1 MARIGLYPGSFD
13 PITNGHLDV
22 VARAAP
28 LFDRVVIAV
37 GAHHGKTP
45 MLPLETRM
53 ALIRKTTAAI
63 AAEAGIE
70 IDVTS
75 FAGLVVQAA
84 REAGATALIRGLR
97 DASDFD
103 YEMRMAGSNDAM
115 APEVATIF
123 LPAASQVRHIS
134 ATLVRQIAA
143 MGGDVSPFVPPAVL
157 SALAERRDGAAPP

>member
-13 PITNGHLDV
+13 PVTNGHLDV

-28 LFDRVVIAV
+28 LFDRLVIAV

-45 MLPLETRM
+45 MLALETRM

-63 AAEAGIE
+63 AAESGVEIE
-70 IDVTS
+70 VTS
-75 FAGLVVQAA
+75 FAGLVVEAA
-84 REAGATALIRGLR
+84 RAVGATALVRGLR

-103 YEMRMAGSNDAM
+103 YEMRMAGTNGAL

-123 LPAASQVRHIS
+123 VPAGPEVRHIS

-143 MGGDVSPFVPPAVL
+143 MGGDVGPLVPPAVAG
-157 SALAERRDGAAPP
+157 ALAERRTSAP

>member
-13 PITNGHLDV
+13 PVTNGHLDV

-28 LFDRVVIAV
+28 LFDRLVIAV

-45 MLPLETRM
+45 MLALETRM
-53 ALIRKTTAAI
+53 TLIRDATAPI
-63 AAEAGIE
+63 AAARGVEIE
-70 IDVTS
+70 VAS
-75 FAGLVVQAA
+75 FAGLVVEAA
-84 REAGATALIRGLR
+84 RQAGATALVRGLR

-103 YEMRMAGSNDAM
+103 YEMRMAGTNGAM

-123 LPAASQVRHIS
+123 LPAGPEVRHIS

-143 MGGDVSPFVPPAVL
+143 MGGDVGPLVPPAVVA
-157 SALAERRDGAAPP
+157 ALAERRGGPK